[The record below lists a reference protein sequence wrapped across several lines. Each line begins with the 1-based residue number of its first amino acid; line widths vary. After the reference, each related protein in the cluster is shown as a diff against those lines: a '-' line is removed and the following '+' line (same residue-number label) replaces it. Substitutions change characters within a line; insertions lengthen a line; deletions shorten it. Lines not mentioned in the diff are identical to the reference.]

1 MRVAVQWFGALRLA
15 SRQSVLG
22 LGRLIP
28 LVAAAFGLGLI
39 AFSFSHWVWLS
50 VPLMA
55 VTGFCMITQM
65 ASGNTVLHH

>member
-1 MRVAVQWFGALRLA
+1 M
-15 SRQSVLG
+15 
-22 LGRLIP
+22 
-28 LVAAAFGLGLI
+28 I
-39 AFSFSHWVWLS
+39 AFSLSHWVWLS